1 VENRAPTAV
10 PDLGGQALLRENTYQ
25 ALNQVLI
32 DRWAFRGLAVRTN
45 AKLNDKVWKT
55 ESAGDVRR
63 GAHDWLFYGPS
74 LRRLCTEALTPAQSL
89 DVLDRFARAVEA
101 SGRPFVYALAPE
113 KTSIYPEFLT
123 DRQRNEG
130 SCAFAER
137 DKLRAALG
145 DQAARP
151 WSVDLYG
158 PVEALK
164 AQSPVPVYHPRDTH
178 WTQRGAAVEVQQLVE
193 RLQPGLW
200 RDSDL
205 HATGQTELVPDLTRL
220 LGLPKTDHE
229 ESYAIVRPGVTT
241 TEGPPTPVQGDFA
254 IRHFRS
260 TSTAAALIPGH
271 TVMLY
276 DSFTLPAVEML
287 APFFSDLTLVH
298 WNVIGKADVEGLLRD
313 ADRVVAEGAEREFA
327 WRMGDKVVGT
337 GLVDGAETELPRR

>member
-1 VENRAPTAV
+1 
-10 PDLGGQALLRENTYQ
+10 
-25 ALNQVLI
+25 
-32 DRWAFRGLAVRTN
+32 
-45 AKLNDKVWKT
+45 
-55 ESAGDVRR
+55 
-63 GAHDWLFYGPS
+63 
-74 LRRLCTEALTPAQSL
+74 
-89 DVLDRFARAVEA
+89 
-101 SGRPFVYALAPE
+101 
-113 KTSIYPEFLT
+113 
-123 DRQRNEG
+123 
-130 SCAFAER
+130 
-137 DKLRAALG
+137 
-145 DQAARP
+145 
-151 WSVDLYG
+151 
-158 PVEALK
+158 
-164 AQSPVPVYHPRDTH
+164 
-178 WTQRGAAVEVQQLVE
+178 VQQLVE

-241 TEGPPTPVQGDFA
+241 TEGPPTPVQDDFA

-337 GLVDGAETELPRR
+337 GLVDWAETELPRR